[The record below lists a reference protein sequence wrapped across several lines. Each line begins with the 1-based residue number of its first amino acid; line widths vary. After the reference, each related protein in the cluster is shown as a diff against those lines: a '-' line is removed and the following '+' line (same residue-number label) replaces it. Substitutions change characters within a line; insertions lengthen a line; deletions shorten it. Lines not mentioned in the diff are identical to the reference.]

1 MDFIQ
6 HISNKISLTEAE
18 QERINKAFKTER
30 HAKNTILMLP
40 GANSQKATF
49 VEKGL
54 LRTYYTHNDKDITHF
69 FFEEGFV
76 SMNIDSVF
84 FNQPTPYG
92 TEALED
98 VILRTI
104 QYRDFLALSEEI
116 PPLKD
121 YVFLTSIQMVKLFSD
136 RLYSLQFHT
145 AQERYS
151 TLLNDH
157 PSILMR
163 APLGHIASYLGITQQ
178 TLSVIR
184 SKTK

>member
-6 HISNKISLTEAE
+6 HLTGKIILTDVEKE
-18 QERINKAFKTER
+18 KINKAFKTER
-30 HAKNTILMLP
+30 YTKGTVLMMP
-40 GANSQKATF
+40 GTSSQKATY

-54 LRTYYTHNDKDITHF
+54 LRTFYSHNDKDITHF

-84 FNQPTPYG
+84 YNQPTPYG

-104 QYRDFLALSEEI
+104 QYRDFIQLSDTI
-116 PPLKD
+116 PCLKD
-121 YVFLTSIQMVKLFSD
+121 YVFLTSVHMVKQFSD

-145 AQERYS
+145 AQERY
-151 TLLNDH
+151 TALLNDH

-163 APLGHIASYLGITQQ
+163 VPLGHIASYLGITQQ

-184 SKTK
+184 AKTK

>member
-6 HISNKISLTEAE
+6 HISSKIPLSETE

-30 HAKNTILMLP
+30 HAKNTILMMP

-92 TEALED
+92 TEVLED
-98 VILRTI
+98 VTLRTI
-104 QYRDFLALSEEI
+104 QYRDFMALAEEI
-116 PPLKD
+116 PALKD

-145 AQERYS
+145 AQERYT
-151 TLLNDH
+151 TLLNEH

>member
-1 MDFIQ
+1 MDFLQ
-6 HISNKISLTEAE
+6 HISSKISLTEAE

-30 HAKNTILMLP
+30 HTKNTILMMP

-69 FFEEGFV
+69 FFEEGFI

-92 TEALED
+92 TETLED
-98 VILRTI
+98 VTLRTI
-104 QYRDFLALSEEI
+104 QYRDFIALSEDI
-116 PPLKD
+116 PSLKD

-145 AQERYS
+145 AQERYT
-151 TLLNDH
+151 TLLNEH